1 LTMIDIHAHI
11 LPGVDDG
18 ARNWEQSLEMAQM
31 AVNDGIRVMVATP
44 HLFSGRTLD
53 QGQLN
58 DKETILQCVAQLRQK
73 LSEAAIPLEII
84 PGCDFPLG
92 FESLKLLDAD
102 RVMTINDASRYLLL
116 ELPDSSLPPA
126 TEETCFHLR
135 SRGITPIITHPER
148 HLILQEMPQKLKR
161 LIDLGCLVQMT
172 GNSLT
177 GRFGRRVKKISRQLI
192 KLGYVHLLATDAHNL
207 KDRPPLLGQAV
218 AELSRLVGENR
229 ARAMVHDLPEK
240 IIAGEPCF

>member
-1 LTMIDIHAHI
+1 MIDIHAHI

-44 HLFSGRTLD
+44 HLFSGRTLER
-53 QGQLN
+53 GQLN
-58 DKETILQCVAQLRQK
+58 DKETILRYVAQLRQK

-92 FESLKLLDAD
+92 FESLKLLDAG
-102 RVMTINDASRYLLL
+102 RAMTINDANRYLLL

-126 TEETCFHLR
+126 TEETCFYLR
-135 SRGITPIITHPER
+135 SKGITPIITHPER

-192 KLGYVHLLATDAHNL
+192 KLGYVHLLATDAHNP
-207 KDRPPLLGQAV
+207 KDRPPLLGQSV
-218 AELSRLVGENR
+218 AELSRLVGKNR

>member
-1 LTMIDIHAHI
+1 VTMIDIHVHI

-18 ARNWEQSLEMAQM
+18 AKNWEESLEMARM

-44 HLFSGRTLD
+44 HLFSGRTPD

-58 DKETILQCVAQLRQK
+58 DKEIILQYVAELRQK
-73 LSEAAIPLEII
+73 LSEATIPLEII

-92 FESLKLLDAD
+92 FDSLKHLDAG
-102 RVMTINDASRYLLL
+102 RAMTINDANRYLLL
-116 ELPDSSLPPA
+116 ELPDTSLPPA
-126 TEETCFHLR
+126 TEEICFYLQ

-172 GNSLT
+172 GSSLT
-177 GRFGRRVKKISRQLI
+177 GRFGRRVKKISQQLI
-192 KLGYVHLLATDAHNL
+192 KMGYIHLLATDAHDP
-207 KDRPPLLGQAV
+207 KHRPPLLSQAV
-218 AELSRLVGENR
+218 TELSRLVGKDR
-229 ARAMVHDLPEK
+229 ARAMVHDLPGK
-240 IIAGEPCF
+240 IIAGEPCC

>member
-1 LTMIDIHAHI
+1 MTMIDIHVHI

-18 ARNWEQSLEMAQM
+18 AKNWEESLEMARM
-31 AVNDGIRVMVATP
+31 AVDDGIEVMVATP
-44 HLFSGRTLD
+44 HLFKGRTIDLD
-53 QGQLN
+53 QLN
-58 DKETILQCVAQLRQK
+58 DKESILHYVAQLRQK
-73 LSEAAIPLEII
+73 LSEAKIPLQII

-92 FESLKLLDAD
+92 FESLQLLDAG
-102 RVMTINDASRYLLL
+102 RALTINDANRYLLL
-116 ELPDSSLPPA
+116 ELPDTSLPPA
-126 TEETCFHLR
+126 TEEICFNLQ

-177 GRFGRRVKKISRQLI
+177 GRFGRRVKKISQQLI
-192 KLGYVHLLATDAHNL
+192 KLGYVHLLATDAHGPV
-207 KDRPPLLGQAV
+207 KRPPLLSQALT
-218 AELSRLVGENR
+218 ELSRLIGENR
-229 ARAMVHDLPEK
+229 ARAMVYDLPGK